1 MGVNLSSICRTS
13 KMIRVFR
20 QKDHLRGH
28 LGPPLT
34 FHRKTHATSMSLHLR
49 LELVLKFSKQTI
61 LLFIQLI
68 VFFFKKKSFQQIG
81 ICPLVTST
89 YCSLELH
96 KISYLL
102 PMTVLSSSIL
112 RYLGA
117 SKLSISLSFKESYMA
132 QRHKPSTINPN

>member
-1 MGVNLSSICRTS
+1 MGVNLSSVCRTS

-68 VFFFKKKSFQQIG
+68 VFLKKKV
-81 ICPLVTST
+81 LST
-89 YCSLELH
+89 NWNLPPGNL
-96 KISYLL
+96 YLL
-102 PMTVLSSSIL
+102 LSGVTQNILFVANDSPSSIL
-112 RYLGA
+112 RYLRA